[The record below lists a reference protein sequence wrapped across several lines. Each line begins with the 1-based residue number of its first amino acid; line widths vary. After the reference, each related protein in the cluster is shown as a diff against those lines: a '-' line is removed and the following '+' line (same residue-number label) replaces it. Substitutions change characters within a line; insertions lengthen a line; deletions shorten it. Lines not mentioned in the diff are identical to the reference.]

1 MPWQSPTWFSYDV
14 LSVVASAPRK
24 SGVYAIRNK
33 EAWIYIGEAH
43 DIQVRLL
50 QHLNG
55 DVPHIALERP
65 TEFSFEPVR
74 ARDRVER
81 QDALIEEL
89 RPLCNWPPELT
100 VAA

>member
-1 MPWQSPTWFSYDV
+1 MPWQSRMWFLYDV
-14 LSVVASAPRK
+14 SSVVTSAPRK

-33 EAWIYIGEAH
+33 DAWIYIGETH

-55 DVPHIALERP
+55 DVPGIARERP
-65 TEFSFEPVR
+65 TQFSFELVP

-81 QDALIEEL
+81 QDALIQEL
-89 RPLCNWPPELT
+89 RPVCNWPPELPK
-100 VAA
+100 AA

>member
-1 MPWQSPTWFSYDV
+1 MPWQSPSWFPYDV
-14 LSVVASAPRK
+14 LSVVASAPRR

-33 EAWIYIGEAH
+33 DTWIYIGEAH

-55 DVPHIALERP
+55 DVPDIALKRP
-65 TEFSFEPVR
+65 SEFSFELVA

-81 QDALIEEL
+81 QDALIGEL
-89 RPLCNWPPELT
+89 KPVCNWPPELPK
-100 VAA
+100 AA